1 MPHRVLIVDDEQ
13 ATLNLF
19 SSVLKDRYAIET
31 ATNGEQALERLRRE
45 DAPIA
50 VIVSD
55 VFLPGISG
63 IELLAQC
70 ARVSPD
76 TVRIAL
82 TGDPG
87 RETVVESVNHANV
100 FRFVSKPIRIAKL
113 AELLESAVQH
123 YESQR
128 CERDIMETTV
138 RMSVNL
144 LLEVLAALNPAS
156 FELSQRLRGNVRAF
170 ARALRLPNAW
180 ELEIAASLAR
190 IGIVALPAAVSR
202 KVAHELPLTAREA
215 EMLAQ
220 VPQTGCQ
227 LLKQVPRM
235 DRVAQAIRYQNKN
248 YDGSGSPADSV
259 ARESIPLGARILR
272 VFMDRAALEVD
283 GVSGDAAHERMAAR
297 KGVYDP
303 VLLVA
308 SFAQF
313 PDCILSAVSVDKEI
327 RLVTA
332 DELQADLTLV
342 TEVRT
347 AERLLLVASGTRL
360 TPLIVQRIRT
370 HVALG
375 TVSGPFGIQVP
386 AAEAVT
392 AN

>member
-19 SSVLKDRYAIET
+19 SSVLKDRYDVST
-31 ATNGEQALERLRRE
+31 ASCAE
-45 DAPIA
+45 DALALVRDEEAPFA

-55 VFLPGISG
+55 VFLPGLSG
-63 IELLAQC
+63 IELLAEC
-70 ARVSPD
+70 ARLSPD

-87 RETVVESVNHANV
+87 RDTVVDSVNHAKV
-100 FRFVSKPIRIAKL
+100 FRFVSKPIRIATL
-113 AELLESAVQH
+113 GEIVENAVHH
-123 YESQR
+123 YESLR
-128 CERDIMETTV
+128 CEREMMETTV

-156 FELSQRLRGNVRAF
+156 FELSQRLRGSVRVF
-170 ARALRLPNAW
+170 ARAMKLPNPW
-180 ELEIAASLAR
+180 ELELAASLAR
-190 IGIVALPAAVSR
+190 IGIVALPAPISR
-202 KVAHELPLTAREA
+202 KVAHDLPLTAREA
-215 EMLAQ
+215 EVVAQ
-220 VPQTGCQ
+220 VPQMGCQ

-235 DRVAQAIRYQNKN
+235 DRVAQAIRYQAKN
-248 YDGSGSPADSV
+248 YDGTGSPADGV
-259 ARESIPLGARILR
+259 ARNQIPLGARILK
-272 VFMDRAALEVD
+272 VFMDRAELELE
-283 GVSGDAAHERMAAR
+283 GISGDEAHDKMLVR
-297 KGVYDP
+297 KNVYDP
-303 VLLVA
+303 DILAA
-308 SFAQF
+308 SFQHF
-313 PDCILSAVSVDKEI
+313 PECILSAVSADREV

-332 DELQADLTLV
+332 EELQPDLTLV

-386 AAEAVT
+386 APNGAGV
-392 AN
+392 N